1 MILYVFLYLFVLLLF
16 PQDAAIVGNYGVR
29 INVVCPAFVDTT
41 LLKTIEQEDNMGK
54 YVKYKDEIKQ
64 RMDTFGVLK

>member
-1 MILYVFLYLFVLLLF
+1 MLATLLILLF
-16 PQDAAIVGNYGVR
+16 CCFWQDAAIVGNYGVR

-41 LLKTIEQEDNMGK
+41 LLQTIEQEDNMGK